1 MFPLKDTIPSRTFP
15 IITLSIIVINSIIF
29 IYELYLGSD
38 VDHLVSSLGVTPVLY
53 TQAWQ
58 ENPWQ
63 LISETVPLFSSLFL
77 HGGWLH
83 VISNMWYLW
92 IFGDNVEDRT
102 GHFRFLL
109 FYLFCGILATFS
121 HIILNPIS
129 DIPTIGASGAIAGVM
144 GAYFILYPR
153 SRIVTLF
160 FLFIFVQIVEIPAL
174 YFLGFWIILQVISG
188 TLSTGLT
195 AASGGVA
202 WWAHIGGFLAGLIFI
217 FSFRKTRK
225 RK

>member
-63 LISETVPLFSSLFL
+63 LISGIVPLLSSLFL

-160 FLFIFVQIVEIPAL
+160 FLLIFVQIVEIPAL

>member
-63 LISETVPLFSSLFL
+63 LISGIVPLLSSLFL

>member
-63 LISETVPLFSSLFL
+63 LISGIVPLLSSLFL

-144 GAYFILYPR
+144 GAYFILYPQ

>member
-1 MFPLKDTIPSRTFP
+1 MFPLRDTIPSRSFP
-15 IITLSIIVINSIIF
+15 IVTFSIIIINSIVF
-29 IYELYLGSD
+29 GYELYLGSGLD
-38 VDHLVSSLGVTPVLY
+38 QFLTSLGVTPVFY

-58 ENPWQ
+58 ENPLQ
-63 LISETVPLFSSLFL
+63 LLSGIAPLFSSLFL

-109 FYLFCGILATFS
+109 FYLLCGILATLS
-121 HIILNPIS
+121 HIILNPLS

-153 SRIVTLF
+153 ARIVTLF
-160 FLFIFVQIVEIPAL
+160 FLFIFIQIVEIPAL
-174 YFLGFWIILQVISG
+174 FFLGLWIILQVISG
-188 TLSTGLT
+188 TLSIGLSN
-195 AASGGVA
+195 ASGGVA
-202 WWAHIGGFLAGLIFI
+202 WWAHIGGFLAGLISI
-217 FSFRKTRK
+217 FFFRKTRR